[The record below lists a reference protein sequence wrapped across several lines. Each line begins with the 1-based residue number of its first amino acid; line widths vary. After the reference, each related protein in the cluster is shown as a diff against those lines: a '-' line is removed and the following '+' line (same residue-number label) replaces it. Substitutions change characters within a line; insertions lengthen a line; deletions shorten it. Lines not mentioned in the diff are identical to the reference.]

1 MPFKIRLAKS
11 SDFNRLIDFYQN
23 ESSER
28 LPAPS
33 PRALGQALENYQLF
47 LMEDDRRIAAT
58 AGIFDVSPPN
68 SRNFIGE
75 LAGTRVTQVVG
86 STQPISIHS
95 VFVVLRLLGFAA
107 ANFENVDDKSADSLI
122 AIIRRG
128 NARSASNLQGCG
140 FLPLPRRPKWLQY
153 DEISWNGKI
162 TANQWDY
169 YYASPETVRRCAEL
183 FFTYRMHE
191 QTLTLKSKAGRIRIG
206 LDLPGLYLHLEELRM
221 LAVGPHRIRIGVP
234 PNELILEGRSP
245 PQIQGE
251 QRLVPT
257 RRVLNRLRTWR
268 RKRRKK

>member
-1 MPFKIRLAKS
+1 MAFRIRLAKS
-11 SDFNRLIDFYQN
+11 SDFNRLIDFYHN

-33 PRALGQALENYQLF
+33 PRAIGQAIDNYELL
-47 LMEDDRRIAAT
+47 LMEDNRRIAAT
-58 AGIFDVSPPN
+58 AGIFDLTPPN
-68 SRNFIGE
+68 ARNFVGE
-75 LAGTRVTQVVG
+75 LAGTRVTHVVG
-86 STQPISIHS
+86 LTQPISIHS
-95 VFVVLRLLGFAA
+95 VFVVLRVVGFAA

-128 NARSASNLQGCG
+128 NARSASNLQDCA
-140 FLPLPRRPKWLQY
+140 FSPLPRRPKWLQY

-162 TANQWDY
+162 TATQWDY

-183 FFTYRMHE
+183 FFTHRMHE
-191 QTLTLKSKAGRIRIG
+191 QTLTLKSKAGRIRVG

-221 LAVGPHRIRIGVP
+221 LAAGTHRIRIGVP

-251 QRLVPT
+251 HRLVPT